1 LKNDIQFCPF
11 CREKIQNFKPN
22 YEILEIIENF
32 EPKPNNNN
40 QLVLQSS
47 SQVNVSQSLISCQH
61 LHEGGYLDGGPHH
74 IRSRELGTGNSSWI
88 EWKLIQIEDDDGYYF
103 IQCKQHN
110 GYLDGGPNH
119 IRSYKTGTETYTNWI
134 RWKLIPNDD
143 GYYFIQCKQHNG
155 YLDGGPNHIRSFE
168 TDTNWIKWKLKQKE
182 DRFLIQC
189 KQPVRLNDSLFEF
202 FNSVFSKKI
211 INCF

>member
-1 LKNDIQFCPF
+1 MKNDIKNQLCPF

-47 SQVNVSQSLISCQH
+47 SHVNQSLISCQH
-61 LHEGGYLDGGPHH
+61 LQEGGYLDGGPHH

-88 EWKLIQIEDDDGYYF
+88 EW
-103 IQCKQHN
+103 N
-110 GYLDGGPNH
+110 
-119 IRSYKTGTETYTNWI
+119 
-134 RWKLIPNDD
+134 LIPNDD
-143 GYYFIQCKQHNG
+143 DYYFIQCKQHNG

-168 TDTNWIKWKLKQKE
+168 TGTDTYTNWIKWKLRRKSM
-182 DRFLIQC
+182 R
-189 KQPVRLNDSLFEF
+189 
-202 FNSVFSKKI
+202 
-211 INCF
+211 

>member
-1 LKNDIQFCPF
+1 MKNDIQFCPF

-119 IRSYKTGTETYTNWI
+119 IRS
-134 RWKLIPNDD
+134 
-143 GYYFIQCKQHNG
+143 
-155 YLDGGPNHIRSFE
+155 FE